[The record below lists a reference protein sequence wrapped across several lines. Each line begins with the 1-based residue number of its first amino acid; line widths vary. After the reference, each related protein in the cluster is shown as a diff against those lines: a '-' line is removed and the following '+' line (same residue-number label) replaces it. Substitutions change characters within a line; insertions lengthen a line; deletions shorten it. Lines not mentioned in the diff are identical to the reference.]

1 MWSKSIISKNI
12 TIRRKTMK
20 KVRKTLAVIVLAFQ
34 TLSLTAGAATIDSF
48 QYNAGNVTVKGTSGE
63 EFVTYKV
70 YDKGTSGTL
79 FTDIYEMGE
88 TKVTDGEFEI
98 EIKMPRT
105 VRGKETDG
113 EYVFAVMG
121 DKQDSKEFVVI
132 AYSSLE
138 GFVKSVNGEDIASG
152 ADLVALFGA
161 TADGGYSNLD
171 IMESLGADVDYYIGL
186 DEEEEVFANAFFAEN
201 SEKTVT
207 VETFGQLFE
216 NAKIV
221 QYINKNKADATWLA
235 ESGFEFDGKEFSELD
250 DEKLKTWILEN
261 VNSVITETSKYG
273 KYAEIEKK
281 YREAN
286 VLYKLNDA
294 KHTEYEELI
303 DSYND
308 VIEIIEEDYYQD
320 YLDMKASYKNK
331 VVSEVKN
338 SITKTP
344 VTNAEDFRD
353 IYKAAVK
360 KVKKSMNSSSSGGG
374 GSSSSSGGM
383 SVIVPEI
390 TNPIK
395 AQSKF
400 NDLTNVDWAKDAI
413 EGLAAKGVVAGYDDN
428 TFKPQKNITRE
439 EFIKMVVAAQG
450 VRLNASPCE
459 LSDVDQNAWYAPY
472 VNAAYQAGIVKGVS
486 ETEFGI
492 GKEITRED
500 MAVIIARLKN
510 YAGTEV
516 QGTFADEAS
525 IADYAKDAVY
535 SLYNAGKIAG
545 VGNNM
550 FGPKQ
555 IVNRAQA
562 AKIIYD
568 TLFAGI

>member
-1 MWSKSIISKNI
+1 
-12 TIRRKTMK
+12 MK
-20 KVRKTLAVIVLAFQ
+20 KVKKTLAVIVLAFQ
-34 TLSLTAGAATIDSF
+34 TLSLSAGAATIDSF

-63 EFVTYKV
+63 EYVTYKV
-70 YDKGTSGTL
+70 YNKGTSGIL
-79 FTDIYEMGE
+79 FTDICEMGE
-88 TKVTDGEFEI
+88 AKVADGEFVI
-98 EIKMPRT
+98 NIKMPKT
-105 VRGKETDG
+105 VRGEETDG

-121 DKQDSKEFVVI
+121 EKQDSEEFVVI
-132 AYSSLE
+132 AYSALE
-138 GFVKSVNGEDIASG
+138 GFVKAVNSEDIASG
-152 ADLVALFGA
+152 ADLVTLFGA
-161 TADGGYSNLD
+161 TADGGYANLD
-171 IMESLGADVDYYIGL
+171 IMESLGADTEYYVGL
-186 DEEEEVFANAFFAEN
+186 ETEQEVFANAFFTEN
-201 SEKTVT
+201 SEKAVT
-207 VETFGQLFE
+207 VETFSQLFE

-221 QYINKNKADATWLA
+221 QYINKNKADAAWLA
-235 ESGFEFDGKEFSELD
+235 GSGFEFEGKSFD
-250 DEKLKTWILEN
+250 DITDEDLKAWIVEN
-261 VNSVITETSKYG
+261 INSVIETSKYG

-281 YREAN
+281 YHEAN
-286 VLYKLNDA
+286 VLYKLNKA
-294 KHTEYEELI
+294 KHTEYEEIITLY
-303 DSYND
+303 DD

-320 YLDMKASYKNK
+320 YLDMKATYKNK

-344 VTNAEDFRD
+344 VLNAEDFRD
-353 IYKAAVK
+353 IYEAAVK

-374 GSSSSSGGM
+374 GSSSSGGGM
-383 SVIVPEI
+383 SVIVPEM

-400 NDLTNVDWAKDAI
+400 NDLANVDWAKAAI

-450 VRLNASPCE
+450 VRLNASPCG

-486 ETEFGI
+486 EKEFGI

-516 QGTFADEAS
+516 QGTFADESS
-525 IADYAKDAVY
+525 IAGYAKDAVY